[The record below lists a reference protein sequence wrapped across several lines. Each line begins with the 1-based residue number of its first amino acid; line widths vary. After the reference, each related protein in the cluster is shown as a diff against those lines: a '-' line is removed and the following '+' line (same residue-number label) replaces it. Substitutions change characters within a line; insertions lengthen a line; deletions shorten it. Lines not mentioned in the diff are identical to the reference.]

1 MLRERASGCAPGAFQ
16 GGGCLCKHSS
26 ARGWRCWTAPCCR
39 TASPTSPARRGEGS
53 GGPFVRGGFER
64 GERRLELSLRHSL
77 GGVVY
82 HLGEAE
88 MTHEQYMRRL
98 LGTRQGNLYP
108 GFSSHPLDGFRHLRH
123 DLDRFAWDFV
133 QGAGDEF
140 RRLAEQADEP
150 PRLPGAPR

>member
-1 MLRERASGCAPGAFQ
+1 MSLQALFREGLALLDSTLLPHGFTHLASEA
-16 GGGCLCKHSS
+16 
-26 ARGWRCWTAPCCR
+26 
-39 TASPTSPARRGEGS
+39 GEGS

-140 RRLAEQADEP
+140 LRLAAAADP
-150 PRLPGAPR
+150 PRRLPGGPR